1 VFVEFGVFEQV
12 AGVLAVC
19 VFAGAMALVLRQPL
33 IVGLIA
39 AGIAVGPEVLGLVEA
54 TSEIELLAKIGI
66 SLLLF
71 VVGLKL
77 DVRLVSKL
85 GPVALATG
93 LGQVLFTSAFGFL
106 IAIGLGFDIVP
117 AIYIAVALTFSSTII
132 IVKLLTDK
140 RELDDLHGKI
150 ALGFL
155 IVQDIVVVLAMIAIT
170 ATGDGSGDLASE
182 FVGVLVRGVI
192 LLAVVGLIGRYVAP
206 RLTHVLARSSE
217 LLVLAAVTWAVA
229 LAAISILLGF
239 SEEVGAFLAGMSLA
253 STSYREAIS
262 GRLSTLRDFLLVF
275 FFIELG
281 TQFELGSAVDQ
292 LGAALVFSLFVL
304 IGNPIIVM
312 VIMGIM
318 GYRKRV
324 SFKAGLTVAQ
334 ISEFS
339 LILVALGV
347 AQGQIGGD
355 VVGLVTAVGLITI
368 SASTYLIYGS
378 DKIYDRIEPL
388 LRPFERKNPTAN
400 IDFGDGT
407 AEPEYIVIGLGR
419 FGSTVVRELL
429 ERDENVLGV
438 DFDPRSVQSNR
449 FDFPVIYGDAE
460 DPDLPDQLP
469 LAKTQWVIS
478 TLRGEEVNLQVLSAL
493 RRSGYACRVAVAA
506 DDTATADALAKAGAD
521 LVIRPLHEAAVPL
534 LHAMK
539 GLGDRPGAVSPDD
552 DDPVPGATADSDR
565 THGTDTGPTD

>member
-1 VFVEFGVFEQV
+1 MAGLGAFEQV
-12 AGVLAVC
+12 ALVLAVC
-19 VFAGAMALVLRQPL
+19 VAAGALAVLLRQPL

-39 AGIAVGPEVLGLVEA
+39 AGIAVGPQALGLVEH
-54 TSEIELLAKIGI
+54 TTEIELLATIGI

-93 LGQVLFTSAFGFL
+93 LGQVAFTSIIGFA
-106 IAIGLGFDIVP
+106 IAIGLGFAFVP
-117 AIYIAVALTFSSTII
+117 AVYIAVALTFSSTII

-140 RELDDLHGKI
+140 RELDDLHGRI

-170 ATGDGSGDLASE
+170 AIGGHTDAGGGLLAE
-182 FVGVLVRGVI
+182 FGGVVLRGVA
-192 LLAVVGLIGRYVAP
+192 LLAVVAFIGRYVAP
-206 RLTHVLARSSE
+206 RVTHLLARQAE

-229 LAAISILLGF
+229 LAAVTIWLGF

-253 STSYREAIS
+253 STPYREALS

-281 TQFELGSAVDQ
+281 TTFELSAATEQ
-292 LGAALVFSLFVL
+292 LGAAVVFSLFVL
-304 IGNPIIVM
+304 IGNPLIVM

-347 AQGQIGGD
+347 AQGHVGTD
-355 VVGLVTAVGLITI
+355 VVGLVTAVGLFTI
-368 SASTYLIYGS
+368 AASTYLIYGS
-378 DKIYDRIEPL
+378 DAVYDRIEPL
-388 LRPFERKNPTAN
+388 LRPFERRRPQTSL
-400 IDFGDGT
+400 DLDEERH
-407 AEPEYIVIGLGR
+407 EPEYVVIGLGR
-419 FGSTVVRELL
+419 FGETVVQELL
-429 ERDENVLGV
+429 ERGDEVLGV
-438 DFDPRSVQSNR
+438 DFDPRSVQSE
-449 FDFPVIYGDAE
+449 DWSLPVVYGDAE
-460 DPDLPDQLP
+460 DPDLPEQLP
-469 LAKTQWVIS
+469 LTRTRWVIS
-478 TLRGEEVNLQVLSAL
+478 TLRDLDTNLTIIKSLHHHGYTGRIAVSCDDVDNGRAL
-493 RRSGYACRVAVAA
+493 EQ
-506 DDTATADALAKAGAD
+506 AGAD
-521 LVIRPLHEAAVPL
+521 VTIRPLHVAARPL
-534 LHAMK
+534 MDLIH
-539 GLGDRPGAVSPDD
+539 R
-552 DDPVPGATADSDR
+552 
-565 THGTDTGPTD
+565 HE

>member
-1 VFVEFGVFEQV
+1 
-12 AGVLAVC
+12 
-19 VFAGAMALVLRQPL
+19 VFAGALARVLRQPL

-39 AGIAVGPEVLGLVEA
+39 AGIAVGPEALGLVEA

-93 LGQVLFTSAFGFL
+93 LGQVVFTSIVGFV
-106 IAIGLGFDIVP
+106 IAIALGFDTVP
-117 AIYIAVALTFSSTII
+117 AVYIAVALTFSSTII

-140 RELDDLHGKI
+140 RELDDLHGRI

-170 ATGDGSGDLASE
+170 ATADGSDDLAAE
-182 FVGVLVRGVI
+182 FLGVIVRGVL

-217 LLVLAAVTWAVA
+217 LLVLAAVTWAVV

-239 SEEVGAFLAGMSLA
+239 SAEVGAFLAGMSLA

-281 TQFELGSAVDQ
+281 TQFEVNSAVDQ
-292 LGAALVFSLFVL
+292 LGAAVVFSLFVL

-312 VIMGIM
+312 IIMGIM

-347 AQGQIGGD
+347 SQGQIGGE

-378 DKIYDRIEPL
+378 DRIYDRIEPL
-388 LRPFERKNPTAN
+388 LRPFERRHPTAN
-400 IDFGDGT
+400 IDLDDDLP
-407 AEPEYIVIGLGR
+407 EPEYVVIGLGR

-438 DFDPRSVQSNR
+438 DFDPRSVQSKR
-449 FDFPVIYGDAE
+449 FELPVIYGDAE
-460 DPDLPDQLP
+460 DPDLPEQLP
-469 LAKTQWVIS
+469 LASTRWVIS
-478 TLRGEEVNLQVLSAL
+478 TLRGREVNLQVLGAL

-506 DDTATADALAKAGAD
+506 DDTATAEALAEAGAD

-534 LHAMK
+534 LHAMRT
-539 GLGDRPGAVSPDD
+539 LGDRPEVAETEDR
-552 DDPVPGATADSDR
+552 DDPPAD
-565 THGTDTGPTD
+565 